1 MEKLQINL
9 DGWQDYRG
17 NHAGILLYVDTSK
30 QSVLPV
36 RDQLNENEKGYLTE
50 PNYET
55 STYGMKGPF
64 NTKSINSIVKNKHRY
79 ILFGTKYQG
88 LNEEYTDK
96 YLIIGYMRI
105 DKVKDLRA
113 RHLHEY
119 MRNPDAT
126 VEPECITLD
135 RAIACYSEDMKF
147 FSLEDSLEVTKEFL
161 KEMGYKGRITRQMK
175 LLLEDENLDRV
186 ITHFSDKTDI
196 SEEYIATAQ
205 EFIEALEDD
214 EDTEDDEEKEE
225 TTVESPEED
234 DDW

>member
-9 DGWQDYRG
+9 EGWQDYRG

-64 NTKSINSIVKNKHRY
+64 NTKAINSIVKNKHRY

-113 RHLHEY
+113 RHVHEY
-119 MRNPDAT
+119 MRNPDA

-135 RAIACYSEDMKF
+135 RAMACYSEDIKF

-205 EFIEALEDD
+205 EFVEALEEAED
-214 EDTEDDEEKEE
+214 EDEIEEA
-225 TTVESPEED
+225 TVEPVEED